1 VTRDP
6 FTVLGVEETADDGE
20 IRARY
25 LALVREFPPDR
36 APERFRDYRAAYEA
50 LSDERKRLE
59 MTLVRTNE
67 AALSRLNLAAL
78 RGGAGPLSARASKK
92 TLMALLAEGLKL
104 AGEREDD

>member
-6 FTVLGVEETADDGE
+6 FTVLGIDETADDSE

-36 APERFRDYRAAYEA
+36 APDRFRDYRAAYEA
-50 LSDERKRLE
+50 LSDVRKRLE
-59 MTLVRTNE
+59 MTVVRTNE

-78 RGGAGPLSARASKK
+78 RGAAPLSARASKK